1 MSMYLAVGDALSP
14 SLSVYI
20 GKFKNQVFQHGG
32 NTRICLRQTQLRGV
46 LGNDHVSVWNVE
58 YETKLGGE

>member
-14 SLSVYI
+14 SLSINI
-20 GKFKNQVFQHGG
+20 GELKNQVFQHGG

-46 LGNDHVSVWNVE
+46 LGNDHVSVRHIE
-58 YETKLGGE
+58 YVTKLGGK